1 MPPEEAPPL
10 HEAQQKDQ
18 RGTLSAVHGVS
29 PPASLVLEDD
39 LGEAEGP
46 CPNCGARMNAIRG
59 SKRAL
64 CPNCG
69 FKDSCC
75 F

>member
-1 MPPEEAPPL
+1 LPPEDAAPL
-10 HEAQQKDQ
+10 HEDMRKEQ
-18 RGTLSAVHGVS
+18 RGILIAAQGLPS
-29 PPASLVLEDD
+29 PAYRVLDD

-59 SKRAL
+59 SKHAI
-64 CPNCG
+64 CTNCG